1 MMIIPHKNPGG
12 RPPAVIDLM
21 TVERAASIGCTVE
34 EIAAILGIARSTLFE
49 RKANDPAIEDA
60 IEKGRE
66 TGRATL
72 RRLQWDRA
80 QQGSDTMLIWLGKQM
95 LGQRDNAAVAVA
107 LSGPKGGPVQS
118 ERVTV
123 SITDPIEAARVYQ
136 KLMGE
141 DK

>member
-1 MMIIPHKNPGG
+1 MIIPPKRPEG
-12 RPPAVIDLM
+12 RPPAVIDLL

-49 RKANDPAIEDA
+49 RKADDPAIEDA
-60 IEKGRE
+60 IERGRE

-107 LSGPKGGPVQS
+107 VSGPKGGPVQS
-118 ERVTV
+118 ESVTV
-123 SITDPIEAARVYQ
+123 SPTDPIEAARVYQ
-136 KLMGE
+136 RIMG
-141 DK
+141 

>member
-1 MMIIPHKNPGG
+1 
-12 RPPAVIDLM
+12 M

-49 RKANDPAIEDA
+49 RKADDPAIEDA

-66 TGRATL
+66 TGRATF

-95 LGQRDNAAVAVA
+95 LGQRTMLPWRLLFRARKVA
-107 LSGPKGGPVQS
+107 
-118 ERVTV
+118 RWR
-123 SITDPIEAARVYQ
+123 ARA
-136 KLMGE
+136 
-141 DK
+141 